1 MVKQEGDVVHQRVV
15 GDRFAMERQGLKSPA
30 IARDRVARVVAGK
43 GVAVAI
49 EIAKKLRLR
58 APGPIRERPERNRSH
73 RQQHALQPR
82 KTLVKIVLQWA
93 KTLDA
98 YPRSIVFRRT
108 ELGGL
113 AGLRASQPAS
123 FTS

>member
-1 MVKQEGDVVHQRVV
+1 MVKQKGDVVHQRVV
-15 GDRFAMERQGLKSPA
+15 GDRFAIERQGFKTPA

-43 GVAVAI
+43 GFAVAI
-49 EIAKKLRLR
+49 EVAKEPRER
-58 APGPIRERPERNRSH
+58 APGPIREMPERNRSH

-82 KTLVKIVLQWA
+82 KALVTLVLQWA
-93 KTLDA
+93 KTLNA